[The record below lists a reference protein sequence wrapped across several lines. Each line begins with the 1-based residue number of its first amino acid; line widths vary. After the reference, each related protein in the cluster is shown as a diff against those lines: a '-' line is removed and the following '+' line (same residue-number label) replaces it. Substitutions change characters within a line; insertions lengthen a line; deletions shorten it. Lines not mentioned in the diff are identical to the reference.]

1 MRRTF
6 AILCAFAGLSGSAFA
21 ADLPPSP
28 PPRAPAVYVPAVLP
42 VYNWSG
48 FYIGINGGWGWA
60 SGTITDTVTSGP
72 LAGLTG
78 TSSGNINGGI
88 FGGQIGAN
96 YQIDYLALGIEGDW
110 DWSGQQRTDT
120 FGCGVGCTVSENIKI
135 GWIATIRGRI
145 GYAMDRVLL
154 YATGGGAFTHTSD
167 NVTATGIGTIFNASS
182 TNPGWTIGAGA
193 EWAFAQNWTA
203 RVEYL
208 YVATNV
214 SQSGAIPVVG
224 GTITET
230 GNVRDNL
237 IRAGVNFKFP

>member
-1 MRRTF
+1 VQITKSTIWCLELRGIGT
-6 AILCAFAGLSGSAFA
+6 GPGNSVQTLSA
-21 ADLPPSP
+21 A
-28 PPRAPAVYVPAVLP
+28 A
-42 VYNWSG
+42 
-48 FYIGINGGWGWA
+48 
-60 SGTITDTVTSGP
+60 
-72 LAGLTG
+72 
-78 TSSGNINGGI
+78 
-88 FGGQIGAN
+88 
-96 YQIDYLALGIEGDW
+96 
-110 DWSGQQRTDT
+110 
-120 FGCGVGCTVSENIKI
+120 VSENIKI

-230 GNVRDNL
+230 GNVHDNL

>member
-1 MRRTF
+1 MVRFLR
-6 AILCAFAGLSGSAFA
+6 LVCAFIGISGPALA
-21 ADLPPSP
+21 ADLPPAAP
-28 PPRAPAVYVPAVLP
+28 QRAPATYVPAVLP

-60 SGTITDTVTSGP
+60 SGTITDTITSGP
-72 LAGLTG
+72 LAGLIG

-96 YQIDYLALGIEGDW
+96 YQIDAFVLGIEGDW

-145 GYAMDRVLL
+145 GYAMDRVLI
-154 YATGGGAFTHTSD
+154 YATGGAAFTHTSD
-167 NVTATGIGTIFNASS
+167 NVTLTGTGTIFNESS
-182 TNPGWTIGAGA
+182 TNTGWTIGGGV
-193 EWAFAQNWTA
+193 EGAFAENWTA

-208 YVATNV
+208 YVGTNV
-214 SQSGAIPVVG
+214 GQSGAIPVVG
-224 GTITET
+224 GTITEA
-230 GNVRDNL
+230 GNIHDSL
-237 IRAGVNFKFP
+237 IRAGINFKFP

>member
-28 PPRAPAVYVPAVLP
+28 PPRAPAAYVPAVLP

-88 FGGQIGAN
+88 FWRADWCKLPNRLFGAWN
-96 YQIDYLALGIEGDW
+96 
-110 DWSGQQRTDT
+110 
-120 FGCGVGCTVSENIKI
+120 
-135 GWIATIRGRI
+135 
-145 GYAMDRVLL
+145 
-154 YATGGGAFTHTSD
+154 
-167 NVTATGIGTIFNASS
+167 
-182 TNPGWTIGAGA
+182 
-193 EWAFAQNWTA
+193 
-203 RVEYL
+203 
-208 YVATNV
+208 
-214 SQSGAIPVVG
+214 
-224 GTITET
+224 
-230 GNVRDNL
+230 
-237 IRAGVNFKFP
+237 